1 MMSIINI
8 YWTSFQDS
16 AYNIFCTSR
25 EEISVDIVITFP
37 GGKKVNAE
45 MNGMTIATD
54 QPKKLG
60 GDDTAP
66 SPYAL
71 FLASIGTCAGI
82 YVLSFCRERKIP
94 TDAISLSQRLEYATT
109 AEGKSKLSKI
119 LLEIHVPADF
129 PEKYHAALVKVAE
142 QCAVKKTIQDPPQ
155 FEVRTIVGI

>member
-1 MMSIINI
+1 M
-8 YWTSFQDS
+8 
-16 AYNIFCTSR
+16 
-25 EEISVDIVITFP
+25 DITITFP
-37 GGKKVNAE
+37 GGKKVSAE
-45 MNGMTIATD
+45 MNGMIIPTD

-82 YVLSFCRERKIP
+82 YVLSFCQERKIP

-119 LLEIHVPADF
+119 LIDIHVPPEF
-129 PEKYHAALVKVAE
+129 PEKYHAALVRVAE
-142 QCAVKKTIQDPPQ
+142 QCAVKKTIQDPPH
-155 FEVRTIVGI
+155 FEVRTIVGS